1 MTNYIFDSDNTSSII
16 KPHGGILI
24 DRLCLINEDKSYYK
38 DLQSV
43 TLNDNQQLDLE
54 KIATGVYSPLKGF
67 MDKKDLESVLNN
79 MRLPNNIIW
88 TIPILLDI
96 SKEVA
101 INIQEGDKVVLLDIN
116 NEIIG
121 LLHVSE
127 IFQYDKNIIINKI
140 YGDVGIDHPGAKLID
155 IMNPVFLGGEIEL
168 YKIKQSDYSQY
179 DLTPKQTRRLFN
191 EKNWTKV
198 IGFHTRNPIHM
209 AHEFIQVSGMKKGD
223 CDGLFLHPV
232 VGMKKAKDYT
242 SSIIIKSYEIMQKEY
257 YEEDKTVFGVFSTYS
272 RYAGPREAVFTAIC
286 RQNYGCSHFIVGR
299 DHTGIGNKNINNKK
313 DIFASF
319 NDLAIKIVK
328 FNKVYYSKSS
338 KKYIEQSNDLDIK
351 DDDIMEISGTETR
364 ELFQSGK
371 CPPKWFMRPK
381 ISKMIMDSINN
392 KMDVF
397 VK

>member
-16 KPHGGILI
+16 KPHGEILI
-24 DRLCLINEDKSYYK
+24 DKLCLINEDKSYYK

-43 TLNDNQQLDLE
+43 TLNENQQLDLE

-67 MDKKDLESVLNN
+67 MDKEELETVLNN

-88 TIPILLDI
+88 TIPILLDV

-101 INIQEGDKVVLLDIN
+101 DNIKENDNVILLDTN
-116 NEIIG
+116 DKIIG
-121 LLHVSE
+121 LLHVSDK
-127 IFQYDKNIIINKI
+127 FQYDKKNIINKI
-140 YGDVGIDHPGAKLID
+140 YGDVPIDHPGAKLIN
-155 IMNPVFLGGEIEL
+155 IMNPFFLGGEIEL
-168 YKIKQSDYSQY
+168 YKLKQTEYSQY
-179 DLTPKQTRRLFN
+179 DLTPKQIRRIFN

-198 IGFHTRNPIHM
+198 IGFHTRNPIHR
-209 AHEFIQVSGMKKGD
+209 AHEFIQLSGMKKGD

-232 VGMKKAKDYT
+232 VGLKKTNDYEC
-242 SSIIIKSYEIMQKEY
+242 SIIIKSYEIMQKEY
-257 YEEDKTVFGVFSTYS
+257 YEEDKTIFGVFSTYS

-299 DHTGIGNKNINNKK
+299 DHTGIGNENINNKE

-319 NDLAIKIVK
+319 NDLEIEIVK
-328 FNKVYYSKSS
+328 FNKVNYSKRS
-338 KKYIEQSNDLDIK
+338 KKYIEQPIETDRE
-351 DDDIMEISGTETR
+351 DDDIMQISGTDTR
-364 ELFQSGK
+364 KMFRSGK
-371 CPPKWFMRPK
+371 CPPEWFMRPK

-397 VK
+397 VE